1 LHHNPYHESGG
12 SILIGFDVSRYEV
25 VSDWNAVRSAG
36 YVFGSTRATV
46 GDYYTDPTFESYWQG
61 MKDAGILR
69 MAYHVLAPDRPQNQI
84 KRFID
89 LVRTDWGELPPVLDL
104 ELDRGVERKVITDK
118 TLYCLKELEKAS
130 NRKPIVYTTASFAAS
145 HLLPA
150 ADLGSF
156 PLWVANYT
164 TKPIPTMPSFWTQW
178 VFWQYTEAGKIPGI
192 NGATDLNW
200 FNGDQDALN
209 AMAGIK
215 PAPPVSLEEWARQV
229 DAWARTRGYSG
240 PKLA

>member
-1 LHHNPYHESGG
+1 M
-12 SILIGFDVSRYEV
+12 LIGFDVSRYEV
-25 VSDWNAVRSAG
+25 VTNWDAVKAAG
-36 YVFGSTRATV
+36 YAFGSTRATV
-46 GDYYTDPTFESYWQG
+46 GDYYTDPTFDSYWHG
-61 MKDAGILR
+61 MKTAGILR

-84 KRFID
+84 NRFID

-104 ELDRGVERKVITDK
+104 ELDREVDRKVITDK
-118 TLYCLKELEKAS
+118 TLYCLHELEKACG
-130 NRKPIVYTTASFAAS
+130 RKPIIYTTASFVTS
-145 HLLPA
+145 HLLPKVT
-150 ADLGSF
+150 LGDY

-164 TKPIPTMPSFWTQW
+164 TKPAPLLPASWTNW

-215 PAPPVSLEEWARQV
+215 PAPPVSLEEWARQI
-229 DAWARTRGYSG
+229 DAWARARGYSG